1 MTFLVRNPY
10 RFIFVIVTGWGIGGR
25 SKVYVTS
32 PEIRQQWTLD
42 FPSQNWIDHMQSLG
56 FSFLDCPGYCSGFCV
71 FLPTEVVGFSLIA
84 SCVRFNDE
92 QTKGAQ

>member
-1 MTFLVRNPY
+1 MLH
-10 RFIFVIVTGWGIGGR
+10 
-25 SKVYVTS
+25 
-32 PEIRQQWTLD
+32 RQKSDSNGHWI
-42 FPSQNWIDHMQSLG
+42 SHHKNWIDHMQSLG

-84 SCVRFNDE
+84 SCGRFNDE